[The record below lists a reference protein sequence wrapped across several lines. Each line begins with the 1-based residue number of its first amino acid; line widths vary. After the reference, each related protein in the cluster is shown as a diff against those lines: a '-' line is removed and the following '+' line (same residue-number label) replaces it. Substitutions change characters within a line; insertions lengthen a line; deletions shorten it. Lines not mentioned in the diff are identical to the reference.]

1 MKNASRAHSGLENQV
16 QRSDGARKRAERRRQ
31 AEEELVMFLEAVSTT
46 SSKIADETVS
56 ELLSEI
62 GSELLDIEAVAMEL
76 VMERII
82 NEQCSISVHNVV
94 REEIRS
100 AMLVYADGSCK
111 CADEVAVLKEE
122 LLQGCKTTDYARTDS

>member
-1 MKNASRAHSGLENQV
+1 MRNANSLENQV
-16 QRSDGARKRAERRRQ
+16 QRSGRARKRAERWRQ

-46 SSKIADETVS
+46 SSKIANENVS

-62 GSELLDIEAVAMEL
+62 GSDIVQLLDIEVAAMEL
-76 VMERII
+76 AMERII
-82 NEQCSISVHNVV
+82 NEECSISVNDVV

-111 CADEVAVLKEE
+111 CADEVAVLKRN
-122 LLQGCKTTDYARTDS
+122 CKKVKRLYKN